1 MFLRQL
7 HPGQNYI
14 YLKKYFSKFQLYVT
28 GNLLILFA
36 VFILLPSETLADNPI
51 NKLSEIQEKL
61 KTKLSEVKKTKK
73 KEKSIITKIENID
86 ENIRKKENDLRQY
99 DSRIYK
105 KHSEIQSLSKEIE
118 FLTGRLNDRKQYLKS
133 RIRALYKQQYGG
145 SVLALIS
152 AEDNQDLIRKS
163 KYVSLLAYHDSK
175 VVNKYSDDI
184 KKINSKKKSLKSLY
198 DNLTVSKKNALR
210 KKKELQA
217 DRSKKDNMLAVVR
230 SERSAHEERIRE
242 LKESSKKLQAF
253 IKDLNGNKIPKS
265 IVGDGFKSLKGALT
279 WPVNGEILIPD
290 GKSYKFPLVKDGIE
304 IEAEPDEIVKAVAGG
319 RVVYA
324 NFFKGYG
331 NLIIIDHGSGYHSLY
346 GNLTGFS
353 IASGEL
359 LIEGM
364 EVGKAN
370 KSDKSKSYA
379 LYFEIRHRGK
389 PVDPVNWLKA
399 QQKRHRGLSR
409 SIR

>member
-1 MFLRQL
+1 MFLRRL

-184 KKINSKKKSLKSLY
+184 KKINSKKRESQKS
-198 DNLTVSKKNALR
+198 V
-210 KKKELQA
+210 
-217 DRSKKDNMLAVVR
+217 
-230 SERSAHEERIRE
+230 
-242 LKESSKKLQAF
+242 
-253 IKDLNGNKIPKS
+253 
-265 IVGDGFKSLKGALT
+265 
-279 WPVNGEILIPD
+279 
-290 GKSYKFPLVKDGIE
+290 
-304 IEAEPDEIVKAVAGG
+304 
-319 RVVYA
+319 
-324 NFFKGYG
+324 
-331 NLIIIDHGSGYHSLY
+331 
-346 GNLTGFS
+346 
-353 IASGEL
+353 
-359 LIEGM
+359 
-364 EVGKAN
+364 
-370 KSDKSKSYA
+370 
-379 LYFEIRHRGK
+379 
-389 PVDPVNWLKA
+389 
-399 QQKRHRGLSR
+399 
-409 SIR
+409 

>member
-1 MFLRQL
+1 
-7 HPGQNYI
+7 
-14 YLKKYFSKFQLYVT
+14 
-28 GNLLILFA
+28 
-36 VFILLPSETLADNPI
+36 
-51 NKLSEIQEKL
+51 
-61 KTKLSEVKKTKK
+61 
-73 KEKSIITKIENID
+73 
-86 ENIRKKENDLRQY
+86 
-99 DSRIYK
+99 
-105 KHSEIQSLSKEIE
+105 
-118 FLTGRLNDRKQYLKS
+118 
-133 RIRALYKQQYGG
+133 
-145 SVLALIS
+145 
-152 AEDNQDLIRKS
+152 
-163 KYVSLLAYHDSK
+163 
-175 VVNKYSDDI
+175 
-184 KKINSKKKSLKSLY
+184 
-198 DNLTVSKKNALR
+198 
-210 KKKELQA
+210 
-217 DRSKKDNMLAVVR
+217 MLAVVR

>member
-1 MFLRQL
+1 MFSCQL
-7 HPGQNYI
+7 HQGKKYI
-14 YLKKYFSKFQLYVT
+14 LLKKYFPYLHLCLRGS
-28 GNLLILFA
+28 LLILFA
-36 VFILLPSETLADNPI
+36 VFILVPSETSADNPI

-61 KTKLSEVKKTKK
+61 KAKLSEVKATKK
-73 KEKSIITKIENID
+73 KEKSIVTKIEDIDANIS
-86 ENIRKKENDLRQY
+86 KKENDLRQY
-99 DSRIYK
+99 DKKIYK
-105 KHSEIQSLSKEIE
+105 KQSEIQSISKEIE
-118 FLTGRLNDRKQYLKS
+118 FLTSRLNNRKKYLKS
-133 RIRALYKQQYGG
+133 RIRALHKQQYGG
-145 SVLALIS
+145 GVLVLLS
-152 AEDNQDLIRKS
+152 AEDHQDLIRKS

-184 KKINSKKKSLKSLY
+184 KKINSKKKNLKSLY
-198 DNLTVSKKNALR
+198 DNLRVSKKNTL
-210 KKKELQA
+210 KKKNELQA
-217 DRSKKDNMLAVVR
+217 DRSKKDNLLAVVR

-242 LKESSKKLQAF
+242 LKKSSKKLQSLV
-253 IKDLNGNKIPKS
+253 KDLNGNKIPKS
-265 IVGDGFKSLKGALT
+265 IVGDGFKALEGNLT
-279 WPVNGEILIPD
+279 WPVNGDLLIPD

-304 IEAEPDEIVKAVAGG
+304 ITTEPDEIVKAVAGG

-346 GNLTGFS
+346 GNLTGFK

-370 KSDKSKSYA
+370 KSANFDGHA
-379 LYFEIRHRGK
+379 LYFEIRHRGR
-389 PVDPVNWLKA
+389 PVDPVNWLKD
-399 QQKRHRGLSR
+399 QRKRNRGLSR